1 MSPVS
6 VNARP
11 PRSLKADAT
20 GKAAKGVNR
29 FVDRMDRSGY
39 DPGKIPFRKSRL
51 HKMDTAP
58 ASIMDHILTAT
69 EPVFAQRGFEG
80 ATMAQL
86 AAAAALPK
94 ANLHYYFGTKE
105 RLYRTVLEGILALWL
120 EDAAIWITPER
131 HPAEG
136 LAGYVR
142 AKMAHSRRRPHA
154 SRIFAGELLRGAPHI
169 MLYLGIELRR
179 QVTELAAVI
188 SGWSARGLMDPVNP
202 VHLLFNIWA
211 MTQTYADFDVQIRAV
226 LGKVSVDDAEYA
238 VATET
243 VVALVLKG
251 SGVRTPLT

>member
-1 MSPVS
+1 MDTGIGSIRQVS
-6 VNARP
+6 V
-11 PRSLKADAT
+11 
-20 GKAAKGVNR
+20 
-29 FVDRMDRSGY
+29 
-39 DPGKIPFRKSRL
+39 
-51 HKMDTAP
+51 
-58 ASIMDHILTAT
+58 DHILAAS
-69 EPVFAQRGFEG
+69 EKVFAQCGFEG
-80 ATMAQL
+80 ATMVLL
-86 AAAAALPK
+86 AAAAGLPK

-105 RLYRTVLEGILALWL
+105 QLYRAVLEGILALWL
-120 EDAAIWITPER
+120 DDAAAWITPDR

-142 AKMAHSRRRPHA
+142 AKMAHSRLRPHA

-179 QVTELAAVI
+179 RVTELAQVI
-188 SGWSARGLMDPVNP
+188 AGWSANGLMDPVNP

-226 LGKVSVDDAEYA
+226 LGKVSIDDAEFA

-251 SGVRTPLT
+251 TGVRTPAT